1 MKATKKILK
10 LEKKENN
17 INNLFLNVTAKIAS
31 VFSIFFSLSIV
42 LELKEYI
49 EIWLFIILSIFLI
62 FFLIVN
68 EVVKVTNVR
77 KLYFNHIKSLLTF
90 LITFILSISLS
101 GFGIYFW
108 VNKTDEISSRNNED
122 KALSINNIKSKYSN
136 EKFILFN
143 SKYDDSNEYKS
154 LNNDLTF
161 WKNRRGFDVDDTK
174 NIRENITRVENEL
187 SKGRVKFE
195 EDKKKQLLLIES
207 NVENEIS
214 IIEMQHNNNI
224 IKISKNNFL
233 TYILLSLVLIVEFAI
248 IYLNI
253 QYIAVEQKFK
263 KKVDKTIY
271 SKYIIGRKLLE
282 NLYMSADVNENG
294 KLITSINKAK
304 YSIVNR
310 MINIEW
316 NELNDVYNML
326 MDMKILV
333 NSTNVGHNEEYKK
346 GVITSEIHSNN
357 GVYSLD
363 NLLEIYDSYFEIVL

>member
-10 LEKKENN
+10 FEKKEYGV
-17 INNLFLNVTAKIAS
+17 NNLFLNITAKIAS

-49 EIWLFIILSIFLI
+49 DTWLFIVLSIFLI

-68 EVVKVTNVR
+68 EVVKVTNIR
-77 KLYFNHIKSLLTF
+77 KLYLNHIKSLITF
-90 LITFILSISLS
+90 LITFILSMTLS

-108 VNKTDEISSRNNED
+108 VNKTDEISLKNNED
-122 KALSINNIKSKYSN
+122 KILLINDIKSKYSN
-136 EKFILFN
+136 EKSTLFN
-143 SKYDDSNEYKS
+143 DKYENSNEYET
-154 LNNDLTF
+154 LNNDLIF

-174 NIRENITRVENEL
+174 NIRENIARVENEL

-195 EDKKKQLLLIES
+195 ENKNKQLLLIE
-207 NVENEIS
+207 NNIENEIS
-214 IIEMQHNNNI
+214 IVEMQHNNNI

-253 QYIAVEQKFK
+253 QYISIEQKFK
-263 KKVDKTIY
+263 KKIDKNIY
-271 SKYIIGRKLLE
+271 DKYIIGRKLLE
-282 NLYMSADVNENG
+282 SLYKSADINEEG

-310 MINIEW
+310 MMNIEW
-316 NELNDVYNML
+316 DELNDIYNIL

-333 NSTNVGHNEEYKK
+333 NSTNIENDDNKK
-346 GVITSEIHSNN
+346 GVITSEIYTNT
-357 GVYSLD
+357 GVYSL
-363 NLLEIYDSYFEIVL
+363 NKLLEIYDSYFEIVL

>member
-10 LEKKENN
+10 FEKKEYGV
-17 INNLFLNVTAKIAS
+17 NNLFLNITAKIAS

-49 EIWLFIILSIFLI
+49 DTWLFIVLSIFLI

-68 EVVKVTNVR
+68 EVVKVTNIR
-77 KLYFNHIKSLLTF
+77 KLYLNHIKSLITF
-90 LITFILSISLS
+90 LITFILSMTLS

-108 VNKTDEISSRNNED
+108 VNKTDEISLKNNED
-122 KALSINNIKSKYSN
+122 KILLINDIKSKYSN
-136 EKFILFN
+136 EKSTLFN
-143 SKYDDSNEYKS
+143 GKYENSNEYET
-154 LNNDLTF
+154 LNNDLIF

-174 NIRENITRVENEL
+174 NIRENIARVENEL

-195 EDKKKQLLLIES
+195 ENKNKQLLLIE
-207 NVENEIS
+207 NNIENEIS
-214 IIEMQHNNNI
+214 IVEMQHNNNI

-253 QYIAVEQKFK
+253 QYISIEQKFK
-263 KKVDKTIY
+263 KKIDKNIY
-271 SKYIIGRKLLE
+271 DKYIIGRKLLE
-282 NLYMSADVNENG
+282 NLYKSADINEEG

-310 MINIEW
+310 MMNIEW
-316 NELNDVYNML
+316 DELNDIYNIL

-333 NSTNVGHNEEYKK
+333 NSTNIENDDNKK
-346 GVITSEIHSNN
+346 GVITSEIYTNT
-357 GVYSLD
+357 GVYSL
-363 NLLEIYDSYFEIVL
+363 NKLLEIYDSYFEIVL